1 MHISFISVPLQRPIL
16 KYNFKFVQTMN
27 NSLINRE
34 LLNTI
39 NTVFRYFSVLTLT
52 GPRQSGK
59 TTSNDRFGI
68 KDTIRGEEKLITTR

>member
-39 NTVFRYFSVLTLT
+39 NTFFRYFSVLTLT

-59 TTSNDRFGI
+59 ITSNDRFGI

>member
-1 MHISFISVPLQRPIL
+1 
-16 KYNFKFVQTMN
+16 MN
-27 NSLINRE
+27 NSLINRA

-59 TTSNDRFGI
+59 TKN
-68 KDTIRGEEKLITTR
+68 

>member
-16 KYNFKFVQTMN
+16 KYNFKFVQAMN

-68 KDTIRGEEKLITTR
+68 KDTILGRRS

>member
-1 MHISFISVPLQRPIL
+1 
-16 KYNFKFVQTMN
+16 MN

-39 NTVFRYFSVLTLT
+39 NTVFRHFSVLTPT
-52 GPRQSGK
+52 GPRQSGR